1 MLQFILMTLDERLDD
16 DVVVFAK
23 PHYYDTRK
31 INFKSFKHVK
41 QFPSDLETYEVLSM
55 ADLLVTDYSSVMFD
69 FLNTNKEIVLF
80 PYDQVEYFET
90 RGAYV
95 SLDELPF
102 DRTIDVYDLCERI
115 NKTTKSESTASRYP
129 EARKTYC
136 PYDCDDAAKKLC
148 D

>member
-23 PHYYDTRK
+23 PHYYDIRK

-80 PYDQVEYFET
+80 PYDQV
-90 RGAYV
+90 
-95 SLDELPF
+95 
-102 DRTIDVYDLCERI
+102 
-115 NKTTKSESTASRYP
+115 
-129 EARKTYC
+129 
-136 PYDCDDAAKKLC
+136 
-148 D
+148 